1 MDLIVVF
8 ALFVFM
14 LPLLCFCV
22 AAVFSVNKDLYKS
35 KSRMHFLYFAYL
47 VSAIYESRHMCV
59 TEATERSSAT
69 IVANE
74 SHGLSARGQLELQGG
89 PKQQIPQTHGHNSVK
104 CQSLH

>member
-1 MDLIVVF
+1 MIIYDNLLILQYQVSTTAMDLVVVF

-14 LPLLCFCV
+14 LALLFFCV

-35 KSRMHFLYFAYL
+35 KSRMNAFLYFAYL

-69 IVANE
+69 IVAN
-74 SHGLSARGQLELQGG
+74 
-89 PKQQIPQTHGHNSVK
+89 
-104 CQSLH
+104 